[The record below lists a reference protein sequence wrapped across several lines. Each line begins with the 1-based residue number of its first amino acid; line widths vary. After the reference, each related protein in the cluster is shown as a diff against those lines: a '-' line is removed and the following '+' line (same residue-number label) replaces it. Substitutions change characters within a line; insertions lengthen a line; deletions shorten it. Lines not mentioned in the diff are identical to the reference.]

1 MDVTQIPFVKHIGIE
16 KNEEGTVK
24 LKPTVRVENHIETIH
39 AAAQFALAETQ
50 SGLYLQTLFP
60 EYRGK
65 VMPLLRESS
74 VKYKKPATS
83 TLTASAY
90 VEEGVKEKFLIA
102 FEAKGRAII
111 TVYVELRDENE
122 VVTMRG
128 EFTWFVSNI
137 E

>member
-1 MDVTQIPFVKHIGIE
+1 MDVIQIPFVKHIGIE
-16 KNEEGTVK
+16 KKEEGTLK
-24 LKPTVRVENHIETIH
+24 LKPTVRVENHIQTIH

-50 SGLYLQTLFP
+50 SGLYLHTLFP

-65 VMPLLRESS
+65 IIPLPRESR
-74 VKYKKPATS
+74 VKHQKPSTS

-102 FEAKGRAII
+102 LKSKRRAII
-111 TVYVELRDENE
+111 TVDVELRDENQ

-128 EFTWFVSNI
+128 DFTWFIGNI

>member
-16 KNEEGTVK
+16 KKEEGILK
-24 LKPTVRVENHIETIH
+24 LKPTVRVENHIQTIH

-65 VMPLLRESS
+65 VIPLLRESS

-111 TVYVELRDENE
+111 SVYVELRDENQ

>member
-1 MDVTQIPFVKHIGIE
+1 MDVTQIPFVKHLGIE
-16 KNEEGTVK
+16 KNEEGILKLEPTLTVQ
-24 LKPTVRVENHIETIH
+24 NHIQTIH
-39 AAAQFALAETQ
+39 AAAQFTLAETQ

-102 FEAKGRAII
+102 LKSKRRAII
-111 TVYVELRDENE
+111 TVDVELRDENQ

-128 EFTWFVSNI
+128 DFTWFIGNI